1 MTLPHGTGGRQL
13 PRAGTDTT
21 AAPST
26 LRAPAASLTA
36 TGTGEGA

>member
-1 MTLPHGTGGRQL
+1 MTLPHGTGRRHL
-13 PRAGTDTT
+13 PRAATETT

-36 TGTGEGA
+36 TVTGEDA